1 MFITI
6 KEAKNI
12 VDIVRNRWIS
22 LGRAPDTLY
31 LYDNH
36 IKGCAIVAQTIA
48 LQLDNIDP
56 EQVYVSAF
64 LHDIAKIDESPESM
78 VGRFHG
84 ILGYEKFK
92 DIDQQV
98 ARACLLHELP
108 WNNVR
113 LYEKKFL
120 GNKDDYNFALQ
131 YVKEN
136 PLKDEDLLIQL
147 ADAMA
152 NKNGIVTMEQ
162 RQQEYEER
170 FNRKLPDEMI
180 TPYIKIKQYFDKKI
194 NGNVYD
200 LFPNLESQKFN
211 STQISSLDI
220 RGR

>member
-1 MFITI
+1 MTI
-6 KEAKNI
+6 SIKAAENI
-12 VDIVRNRWIS
+12 VDTMRNRWIS
-22 LGRAPDTLY
+22 LGRAPESLF

-48 LQLDNIDP
+48 LKLGNIDP
-56 EQVYVSAF
+56 EQIYVSAF

-84 ILGYEKFK
+84 VLGYEKFQ
-92 DIDQQV
+92 DIDQYV

-108 WNNVR
+108 WNNVK
-113 LYEKKFL
+113 LYEKRFL
-120 GNKDDYNFALQ
+120 GNRDDYNFALQ

-136 PLKDEDLLIQL
+136 PLKNEDLIIQL

-152 NKNGIVTMEQ
+152 NKNGIVTIEQ

-180 TPYIKIKQYFDKKI
+180 TPYIEIKQYFDEKI
-194 NGNVYD
+194 NGNVYE
-200 LFPNLESQKFN
+200 LFPNLKSQKFN
-211 STQISSLDI
+211 STQISSLNI
-220 RGR
+220 RNR

>member
-1 MFITI
+1 MTI
-6 KEAKNI
+6 SIKAAENI
-12 VDIVRNRWIS
+12 VDTMRNRWIS
-22 LGRAPDTLY
+22 LGRAPESLF

-48 LQLDNIDP
+48 LKLGNIDP
-56 EQVYVSAF
+56 EQIYVSAF
-64 LHDIAKIDESPESM
+64 LHDNAKIDESPESM

-84 ILGYEKFK
+84 VLGYEKFQ
-92 DIDQQV
+92 DIDQYV

-108 WNNVR
+108 WNNVK
-113 LYEKKFL
+113 LYEKRFL
-120 GNKDDYNFALQ
+120 GNRDDYNFALQ

-136 PLKDEDLLIQL
+136 PLKNEDLIIQL

-152 NKNGIVTMEQ
+152 NKNGIVTIEQ

-180 TPYIKIKQYFDKKI
+180 TPYIEIKQYFDEKI

-200 LFPNLESQKFN
+200 LFPNLKSQKFN
-211 STQISSLDI
+211 STQISSLNI
-220 RGR
+220 RNR